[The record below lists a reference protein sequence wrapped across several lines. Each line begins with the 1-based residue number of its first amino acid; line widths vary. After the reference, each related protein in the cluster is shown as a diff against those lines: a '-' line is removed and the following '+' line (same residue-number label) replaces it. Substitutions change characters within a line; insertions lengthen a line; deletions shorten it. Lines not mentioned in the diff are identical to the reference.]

1 MNAILI
7 PAYKPDDKLVALT
20 DQLLT
25 HDDLKLVVVDDG
37 SGEAFRPVFEALDKR
52 VTLISYPDN
61 KGKGGA
67 LKTGIRYIM
76 DHMPEC
82 ERLVTADAD
91 GQHRYADIRRVLDKS
106 EEMPGALVLGSRAF
120 DGDVPL
126 RSRFGNAM
134 TRQVF
139 AIASGVKVRDTQTG
153 LRGFDR
159 DGMRLFVVVPGDR
172 YEFEIYMLLTAAR
185 AEMPIYEVTIE
196 TVYLND
202 NESSHFNPLKDSLR
216 IYACILKFACSSLIC
231 FGIDYVMFQLLLT
244 FIPLT
249 VSNPEIR
256 LYGLPAGSTFIPLTW
271 VSNLLARIVSASVNF
286 TLNKKLVFKG
296 NEKTLPAVL
305 KYAALAVFIYLIDTA
320 ILTLLYEK
328 LGWSRYVVK
337 IISGL
342 LGYLISFSVQGRIV
356 YRKQKH

>member
-139 AIASGVKVRDTQTG
+139 AIASGMKVRDTQTG

-159 DGMRLFVVVPGDR
+159 DGMRLFVDVPGDR
-172 YEFEIYMLLTAAR
+172 YEYEINMLLTAAR

-231 FGIDYVMFQLLLT
+231 FGIDYVLFQLL
-244 FIPLT
+244 
-249 VSNPEIR
+249 R
-256 LYGLPAGSTFIPLTW
+256 TFIPLTW

-286 TLNKKLVFKG
+286 MLNKKLVFKG

-320 ILTLLYEK
+320 ILALLYEK

-337 IISGL
+337 IISGV
-342 LGYLISFSVQGRIV
+342 LGYLISFPVQGRIV

>member
-20 DQLLT
+20 NQLLT

-37 SGEAFRPVFEALDKR
+37 SGEAFRSVFEALDKR

-159 DGMRLFVVVPGDR
+159 DGMRLFVDVPGDR
-172 YEFEIYMLLTAAR
+172 YEYEINMLLTAAR

-231 FGIDYVMFQLLLT
+231 FGIDYVMFQLLRT
-244 FIPLT
+244 FIP
-249 VSNPEIR
+249 V
-256 LYGLPAGSTFIPLTW
+256 TW
-271 VSNLLARIVSASVNF
+271 VSNLLARLVSASVNF

-337 IISGL
+337 IISGV
-342 LGYLISFSVQGRIV
+342 LGYLISFPVQGRIV

>member
-20 DQLLT
+20 NQLLT

-91 GQHRYADIRRVLDKS
+91 GQHRYADIRKVLDKS

-159 DGMRLFVVVPGDR
+159 DGMRLFADVPGDR
-172 YEFEIYMLLTAAR
+172 YEYEINMLLTAAR

-231 FGIDYVMFQLLLT
+231 FGIDYVLFQLL
-244 FIPLT
+244 
-249 VSNPEIR
+249 R
-256 LYGLPAGSTFIPLTW
+256 TFIPLTW

-286 TLNKKLVFKG
+286 MLNKKLVFKG

-320 ILTLLYEK
+320 ILALLYEK

-337 IISGL
+337 IISGV
-342 LGYLISFSVQGRIV
+342 LGYLISFPVQGRIV

>member
-106 EEMPGALVLGSRAF
+106 EEMPGTLVLGSRAF

-159 DGMRLFVVVPGDR
+159 DGMRLFVDVPGDR
-172 YEFEIYMLLTAAR
+172 YEYEINMLLTAAR

-231 FGIDYVMFQLLLT
+231 FGIDYVLFQLL
-244 FIPLT
+244 
-249 VSNPEIR
+249 R
-256 LYGLPAGSTFIPLTW
+256 TFIPLTW

-320 ILTLLYEK
+320 ILALLYEK

-342 LGYLISFSVQGRIV
+342 LGYLISFSVQGRNV

>member
-159 DGMRLFVVVPGDR
+159 DGMRLFVDVPGDR
-172 YEFEIYMLLTAAR
+172 YEYEINMLLTAAR

-231 FGIDYVMFQLLLT
+231 FGIDYVLFQLL
-244 FIPLT
+244 
-249 VSNPEIR
+249 R
-256 LYGLPAGSTFIPLTW
+256 TFIPLTW

-286 TLNKKLVFKG
+286 MLNKKLVFKG

-320 ILTLLYEK
+320 ILSLLYEK

-337 IISGL
+337 IISGV
-342 LGYLISFSVQGRIV
+342 LGYLISFPVQGRIV

>member
-20 DQLLT
+20 NQLLT

-37 SGEAFRPVFEALDKR
+37 SGEAYRPVFDALDKR

-91 GQHRYADIRRVLDKS
+91 GQHRYADIRRVLDRS
-106 EEMPGALVLGSRAF
+106 AEMPGALVLGSRAF
-120 DGDVPL
+120 EGNVPL

-139 AIASGVKVRDTQTG
+139 AIASGAKVRDTQTG
-153 LRGFDR
+153 LRAFDR
-159 DGMRLFVVVPGDR
+159 DGMRRFVDVPGDR
-172 YEFEIYMLLTAAR
+172 YEYEINMLLTAAR
-185 AEMPIYEVTIE
+185 ADMPIYEVTIE
-196 TVYLND
+196 TVYLDD
-202 NESSHFNPLKDSLR
+202 NKSSHFNPLKDSLR
-216 IYACILKFACSSLIC
+216 IYACILKFACSGLIC
-231 FGIDYVMFQLLLT
+231 FGIDYVLFQLLRT
-244 FIPLT
+244 FIP
-249 VSNPEIR
+249 V
-256 LYGLPAGSTFIPLTW
+256 TW
-271 VSNLLARIVSASVNF
+271 VSNLLARIVSATVNF

-296 NEKTLPAVL
+296 NEKTLPAVF
-305 KYAALAVFIYLIDTA
+305 KYTVLAVFIYLIDTA
-320 ILTLLYEK
+320 VLALLYEK
-328 LGWSRYVVK
+328 LGWSRYVAK
-337 IISGL
+337 IISGCI
-342 LGYLISFSVQGRIV
+342 GYLISFPVQGRIV
-356 YRKQKH
+356 YRRQKH

>member
-37 SGEAFRPVFEALDKR
+37 SGEAFRPIFEALDKR

-159 DGMRLFVVVPGDR
+159 DGMRLFVDVPGDR
-172 YEFEIYMLLTAAR
+172 YEYEINMLLTAAR

-216 IYACILKFACSSLIC
+216 IYACILKFACSGLIC
-231 FGIDYVMFQLLLT
+231 FGIDYVLFQLL
-244 FIPLT
+244 
-249 VSNPEIR
+249 R
-256 LYGLPAGSTFIPLTW
+256 TFIPLTW

-320 ILTLLYEK
+320 ILALLYEK

-337 IISGL
+337 IISGV

>member
-159 DGMRLFVVVPGDR
+159 DGMRLFVDVPGDR
-172 YEFEIYMLLTAAR
+172 YEYEINMLLTAAR

-231 FGIDYVMFQLLLT
+231 FGIDYVLFQLL
-244 FIPLT
+244 
-249 VSNPEIR
+249 R
-256 LYGLPAGSTFIPLTW
+256 TFIPLTW

-305 KYAALAVFIYLIDTA
+305 KYAALAVFIYLIETA
-320 ILTLLYEK
+320 ILALLYEK

-337 IISGL
+337 IISGV

>member
-159 DGMRLFVVVPGDR
+159 DGMRLFVDVPGDR
-172 YEFEIYMLLTAAR
+172 YEYEINMLLTAAR

-231 FGIDYVMFQLLLT
+231 FGIDYVMFQLL
-244 FIPLT
+244 
-249 VSNPEIR
+249 R
-256 LYGLPAGSTFIPLTW
+256 TFIPLTW

-286 TLNKKLVFKG
+286 MLNKKLVFKG
-296 NEKTLPAVL
+296 NEKTLPAIL

-320 ILTLLYEK
+320 ILALLYEK

-337 IISGL
+337 IISGV
-342 LGYLISFSVQGRIV
+342 LGYLISFPVQGRIV

>member
-20 DQLLT
+20 NQLLT

-159 DGMRLFVVVPGDR
+159 DGMRLFVDVPGDR
-172 YEFEIYMLLTAAR
+172 YEYEINMLLTAAR

-231 FGIDYVMFQLLLT
+231 FGIDYVLFQLL
-244 FIPLT
+244 
-249 VSNPEIR
+249 R
-256 LYGLPAGSTFIPLTW
+256 TFIPLTW

-286 TLNKKLVFKG
+286 MLNKKLVFKG

-320 ILTLLYEK
+320 ILALLYEK
-328 LGWSRYVVK
+328 LGWSRYIVK
-337 IISGL
+337 IISGV
-342 LGYLISFSVQGRIV
+342 LGYLISFPVQGRIV

>member
-159 DGMRLFVVVPGDR
+159 DGMRLFVDVPGDR
-172 YEFEIYMLLTAAR
+172 YEYEINMLLTAAR

-231 FGIDYVMFQLLLT
+231 FGIDYVLFQLL
-244 FIPLT
+244 
-249 VSNPEIR
+249 R
-256 LYGLPAGSTFIPLTW
+256 TFIPLTW

-305 KYAALAVFIYLIDTA
+305 NDAALAVFIYLIDTA
-320 ILTLLYEK
+320 ILALLYEK
-328 LGWSRYVVK
+328 LSWSRYVVK
-337 IISGL
+337 IISGV

>member
-106 EEMPGALVLGSRAF
+106 EEMSGALVLGSRAF

-159 DGMRLFVVVPGDR
+159 DGMRLFVDVPGDR
-172 YEFEIYMLLTAAR
+172 YEYEINMLLTAAR

-231 FGIDYVMFQLLLT
+231 FGIDYVLFQLL
-244 FIPLT
+244 
-249 VSNPEIR
+249 R
-256 LYGLPAGSTFIPLTW
+256 TFIPLTW

-286 TLNKKLVFKG
+286 MLNKKLVFKG

-320 ILTLLYEK
+320 ILALLYEK

-337 IISGL
+337 IISGV
-342 LGYLISFSVQGRIV
+342 LGYLISFPVQGRIV

>member
-139 AIASGVKVRDTQTG
+139 AIASGMKVRDTQTG

-159 DGMRLFVVVPGDR
+159 DGMRLFVDVPGDR
-172 YEFEIYMLLTAAR
+172 YEYEINMLLTAAR

-231 FGIDYVMFQLLLT
+231 FGIDYVLFQLL
-244 FIPLT
+244 
-249 VSNPEIR
+249 R
-256 LYGLPAGSTFIPLTW
+256 TFIPLTW

-320 ILTLLYEK
+320 ILALLYEK

>member
-20 DQLLT
+20 NQLLT

-37 SGEAFRPVFEALDKR
+37 SGEAFRPVFKALDKR

-91 GQHRYADIRRVLDKS
+91 GQHRYADIRKVLDKS

-159 DGMRLFVVVPGDR
+159 DGMRLFVDVPGDR
-172 YEFEIYMLLTAAR
+172 YEYEINMLLTAAR

-231 FGIDYVMFQLLLT
+231 FGIDYVMFQLLRT
-244 FIPLT
+244 FIP
-249 VSNPEIR
+249 V
-256 LYGLPAGSTFIPLTW
+256 TW
-271 VSNLLARIVSASVNF
+271 VSNLLARLVSASVNF

-320 ILTLLYEK
+320 ILALLYEK

-342 LGYLISFSVQGRIV
+342 LGYLISFPVQGRIV

>member
-159 DGMRLFVVVPGDR
+159 DGMRLFVDVPGDR
-172 YEFEIYMLLTAAR
+172 YEYEINMLLTAAR

-216 IYACILKFACSSLIC
+216 IYTCILKFACSSLIC
-231 FGIDYVMFQLLLT
+231 FGIDYVLFQLL
-244 FIPLT
+244 
-249 VSNPEIR
+249 R
-256 LYGLPAGSTFIPLTW
+256 TFIPLTW
-271 VSNLLARIVSASVNF
+271 VSNLLARIVSAPVNF
-286 TLNKKLVFKG
+286 MLNKKLVFKG

-320 ILTLLYEK
+320 ILALLYEK

-337 IISGL
+337 IISGV
-342 LGYLISFSVQGRIV
+342 LGYLISFPVQGRIV

>member
-159 DGMRLFVVVPGDR
+159 DGMRLFVDVPGDR
-172 YEFEIYMLLTAAR
+172 YEYEINMLLTAAR

-231 FGIDYVMFQLLLT
+231 FGIDYVLFQLL
-244 FIPLT
+244 
-249 VSNPEIR
+249 R
-256 LYGLPAGSTFIPLTW
+256 TFIPLTW

-320 ILTLLYEK
+320 ILALLYEK

-337 IISGL
+337 IISGV
-342 LGYLISFSVQGRIV
+342 LGYLISFPMQGRIV
-356 YRKQKH
+356 YRKQKR

>member
-139 AIASGVKVRDTQTG
+139 AIASGMKVRDTQTG

-159 DGMRLFVVVPGDR
+159 DGMRLFVDVPGDR
-172 YEFEIYMLLTAAR
+172 YEYEINMLLTAAR

-231 FGIDYVMFQLLLT
+231 FGIDYVLFQLL
-244 FIPLT
+244 
-249 VSNPEIR
+249 R
-256 LYGLPAGSTFIPLTW
+256 TFIPLTW

-320 ILTLLYEK
+320 ILALLYEK

-337 IISGL
+337 IISGV
-342 LGYLISFSVQGRIV
+342 LGYLISFPVQGRIV

>member
-20 DQLLT
+20 NQLLT

-159 DGMRLFVVVPGDR
+159 DGMRLFVDVPGDR
-172 YEFEIYMLLTAAR
+172 YEYEINMLLTAAR

-231 FGIDYVMFQLLLT
+231 FGIDYVLFQLL
-244 FIPLT
+244 
-249 VSNPEIR
+249 R
-256 LYGLPAGSTFIPLTW
+256 TFIPLTW

-286 TLNKKLVFKG
+286 MLNKKLVFKG

-320 ILTLLYEK
+320 ILALLYEK

-337 IISGL
+337 IISGV
-342 LGYLISFSVQGRIV
+342 LGYLISFPVQGRIV

>member
-159 DGMRLFVVVPGDR
+159 DGMRLFVDVPGDR
-172 YEFEIYMLLTAAR
+172 YEYEINMLLTAAR

-231 FGIDYVMFQLLLT
+231 FGIDYVLFQLLRT
-244 FIPLT
+244 F
-249 VSNPEIR
+249 S
-256 LYGLPAGSTFIPLTW
+256 PLTW

-320 ILTLLYEK
+320 ILALLYEK

>member
-37 SGEAFRPVFEALDKR
+37 SGEAFRPVFGALDKR

-159 DGMRLFVVVPGDR
+159 DGMRLFVDVPGDR
-172 YEFEIYMLLTAAR
+172 YEYEINMLLTAAR

-231 FGIDYVMFQLLLT
+231 FGIDYVLFQLL
-244 FIPLT
+244 
-249 VSNPEIR
+249 R
-256 LYGLPAGSTFIPLTW
+256 TFIPLTW

-320 ILTLLYEK
+320 ILALLYEK

>member
-159 DGMRLFVVVPGDR
+159 DGMRLFVDVPGDR
-172 YEFEIYMLLTAAR
+172 YEYEINMLLTAAR

-202 NESSHFNPLKDSLR
+202 NESSHFNPLKDSMR

-231 FGIDYVMFQLLLT
+231 FGIDYVLFQLL
-244 FIPLT
+244 
-249 VSNPEIR
+249 R
-256 LYGLPAGSTFIPLTW
+256 TFIPLTW

-320 ILTLLYEK
+320 ILALLYEK

-337 IISGL
+337 IISGV

>member
-52 VTLISYPDN
+52 VTLMSYPDN

-159 DGMRLFVVVPGDR
+159 DGMRLFVDVPGDR
-172 YEFEIYMLLTAAR
+172 YEYEINMLLTAAR

-231 FGIDYVMFQLLLT
+231 FGIDYVLFQLL
-244 FIPLT
+244 
-249 VSNPEIR
+249 R
-256 LYGLPAGSTFIPLTW
+256 TFIPLTW

-286 TLNKKLVFKG
+286 SLNKKLVFKG

-320 ILTLLYEK
+320 ILALLYEK

-337 IISGL
+337 IISGV
-342 LGYLISFSVQGRIV
+342 LGYLISFPVQGRIV

>member
-20 DQLLT
+20 NQLLT

-159 DGMRLFVVVPGDR
+159 DGMRLFVDVPGDR
-172 YEFEIYMLLTAAR
+172 YEYEINMLLTAAR

-231 FGIDYVMFQLLLT
+231 FGIDYVLFQLL
-244 FIPLT
+244 
-249 VSNPEIR
+249 R
-256 LYGLPAGSTFIPLTW
+256 TFIPLTW

-286 TLNKKLVFKG
+286 MLNKKLVFKG

-320 ILTLLYEK
+320 ILALLYEK

-337 IISGL
+337 IISGV
-342 LGYLISFSVQGRIV
+342 LGYLISFPMQGRIV

>member
-159 DGMRLFVVVPGDR
+159 DGMRLFVDVPGDR
-172 YEFEIYMLLTAAR
+172 YEYEINMLLTAAR
-185 AEMPIYEVTIE
+185 AEIPIYEVTIE

-231 FGIDYVMFQLLLT
+231 FGIDYVLFQLL
-244 FIPLT
+244 
-249 VSNPEIR
+249 R
-256 LYGLPAGSTFIPLTW
+256 TFIPLTW

-286 TLNKKLVFKG
+286 MLNKKLVFKG

-320 ILTLLYEK
+320 ILALLYEK
-328 LGWSRYVVK
+328 LGWSRYIVK
-337 IISGL
+337 IISGV
-342 LGYLISFSVQGRIV
+342 LGYLISFPVQGRIV

>member
-7 PAYKPDDKLVALT
+7 PAYKPDEKLVALT

-37 SGEAFRPVFEALDKR
+37 SGEAFRSVFDALDKR
-52 VTLISYPDN
+52 VVLVSYPVN

-76 DHMPEC
+76 EHMPEC

-91 GQHRYADIRRVLDKS
+91 GQHRYADIRRVLDRS
-106 EEMPGALVLGSRAF
+106 AETPGTLVLGSRAF

-126 RSRFGNAM
+126 RSRLGNGI

-153 LRGFDR
+153 LRAFDR
-159 DGMRLFVVVPGDR
+159 DGMRLFVDVPGDR
-172 YEFEIYMLLTAAR
+172 YEYEINMLLTAAR
-185 AEMPIYEVTIE
+185 AEMPISEVTIE
-196 TVYLND
+196 TVYIND

-231 FGIDYVMFQLLLT
+231 FGIDYVLFQLL
-244 FIPLT
+244 
-249 VSNPEIR
+249 R
-256 LYGLPAGSTFIPLTW
+256 TFIPLTW

-296 NEKTLPAVL
+296 NEKTLPAIL
-305 KYAALAVFIYLIDTA
+305 KYAALAVFIYLFDTA
-320 ILTLLYEK
+320 ILALLYEH

-337 IISGL
+337 IISGV
-342 LGYLISFSVQGRIV
+342 LGYLVSFPVQGRLV
-356 YRKQKH
+356 YRKQKRATPK

>member
-20 DQLLT
+20 NQLLT

-37 SGEAFRPVFEALDKR
+37 SGEAFRPIFDTLDKR
-52 VTLISYPDN
+52 VTLISYPVN

-91 GQHRYADIRRVLDKS
+91 GQHRYADIRKVLDKS

-126 RSRFGNAM
+126 RSRFGNSI

-139 AIASGVKVRDTQTG
+139 AIASGVKIRDTQTG

-159 DGMRLFVVVPGDR
+159 DGMRLFVDVPGDR
-172 YEFEIYMLLTAAR
+172 YEYEINMLLTAAR

-231 FGIDYVMFQLLLT
+231 FGIDYVLFQLL
-244 FIPLT
+244 
-249 VSNPEIR
+249 R
-256 LYGLPAGSTFIPLTW
+256 TFIPLTW

-286 TLNKKLVFKG
+286 TLNKKVVFKG
-296 NEKTLPAVL
+296 NEKTLPAIL
-305 KYAALAVFIYLIDTA
+305 KYTVLAVFIYLIDTA
-320 ILTLLYEK
+320 VLALLYEK

-342 LGYLISFSVQGRIV
+342 LGYLISFPVQGRVV
-356 YRKQKH
+356 YRKQTR

>member
-159 DGMRLFVVVPGDR
+159 DGMRLFVDVPGDR
-172 YEFEIYMLLTAAR
+172 DEYEINMLLTAAR

-231 FGIDYVMFQLLLT
+231 FGIDYVLFQLL
-244 FIPLT
+244 
-249 VSNPEIR
+249 R
-256 LYGLPAGSTFIPLTW
+256 TFIPLTW

-320 ILTLLYEK
+320 ILALLYEK

>member
-20 DQLLT
+20 NQLLT

-159 DGMRLFVVVPGDR
+159 DGMRLFADVPGDR
-172 YEFEIYMLLTAAR
+172 YEYEINMLLTAAR

-231 FGIDYVMFQLLLT
+231 FGIDYVMFQLLRT
-244 FIPLT
+244 FIP
-249 VSNPEIR
+249 V
-256 LYGLPAGSTFIPLTW
+256 TW

-286 TLNKKLVFKG
+286 MLNKKLVFKG

-320 ILTLLYEK
+320 ILALLYEK

-337 IISGL
+337 IISGV
-342 LGYLISFSVQGRIV
+342 LGYLISFPVQGRIV

>member
-159 DGMRLFVVVPGDR
+159 DGMRLFVDVPGDR
-172 YEFEIYMLLTAAR
+172 YEYEINMLLTAAR

-202 NESSHFNPLKDSLR
+202 NESSHFYPLKDSLR

-231 FGIDYVMFQLLLT
+231 FGIDYVLFQLL
-244 FIPLT
+244 
-249 VSNPEIR
+249 R
-256 LYGLPAGSTFIPLTW
+256 TFIPLTW

-320 ILTLLYEK
+320 ILALLYEK

>member
-159 DGMRLFVVVPGDR
+159 DGMRLFVDVPGDR
-172 YEFEIYMLLTAAR
+172 YEYEINMLLTAAR

-231 FGIDYVMFQLLLT
+231 FGIDYVLFQLL
-244 FIPLT
+244 
-249 VSNPEIR
+249 R
-256 LYGLPAGSTFIPLTW
+256 TFIPLTW

-286 TLNKKLVFKG
+286 MLNKKLVFKG

-320 ILTLLYEK
+320 ILALLYEK
-328 LGWSRYVVK
+328 LGWSRYIVK
-337 IISGL
+337 IISGV
-342 LGYLISFSVQGRIV
+342 LGYLISFPVQGRIV

>member
-20 DQLLT
+20 NQLLT

-91 GQHRYADIRRVLDKS
+91 GQHRYADIRKVLDKS

-159 DGMRLFVVVPGDR
+159 DGMRLFVDVPGDR
-172 YEFEIYMLLTAAR
+172 YEYEINMLLTAAR

-231 FGIDYVMFQLLLT
+231 FGIDYVMFQLLRT
-244 FIPLT
+244 FIP
-249 VSNPEIR
+249 V
-256 LYGLPAGSTFIPLTW
+256 TW
-271 VSNLLARIVSASVNF
+271 VSNLLARLVSASVNF

-320 ILTLLYEK
+320 ILALLYEK

-342 LGYLISFSVQGRIV
+342 LGYLISFPVQGRIV
-356 YRKQKH
+356 YRKQKR

>member
-159 DGMRLFVVVPGDR
+159 DGMRLFVDVPGDR
-172 YEFEIYMLLTAAR
+172 YEYEINMLLTAAR

-202 NESSHFNPLKDSLR
+202 NESSHFNPLNDSLR

-231 FGIDYVMFQLLLT
+231 FGIDYVLFQLL
-244 FIPLT
+244 
-249 VSNPEIR
+249 R
-256 LYGLPAGSTFIPLTW
+256 TFIPLTW

-320 ILTLLYEK
+320 ILALLYEK

>member
-20 DQLLT
+20 NQLLT

-37 SGEAFRPVFEALDKR
+37 SGEAFRPIFEALDKR

-91 GQHRYADIRRVLDKS
+91 GQHRYADIRKVLDKS

-159 DGMRLFVVVPGDR
+159 DGMRLFVDVPGDR
-172 YEFEIYMLLTAAR
+172 YEYEINMLLTAAR

-231 FGIDYVMFQLLLT
+231 FGIDYVLFQLL
-244 FIPLT
+244 
-249 VSNPEIR
+249 R
-256 LYGLPAGSTFIPLTW
+256 TFIPLTW

-320 ILTLLYEK
+320 ILALLYEK

-337 IISGL
+337 IISGV
-342 LGYLISFSVQGRIV
+342 LGYLISFPVQGRIV

>member
-20 DQLLT
+20 NQLLT

-159 DGMRLFVVVPGDR
+159 DGMRLFVDVPGDR
-172 YEFEIYMLLTAAR
+172 YEYEINMLLTAAR

-231 FGIDYVMFQLLLT
+231 FGIDYVMFQLL
-244 FIPLT
+244 
-249 VSNPEIR
+249 R
-256 LYGLPAGSTFIPLTW
+256 TFIPLTW

-296 NEKTLPAVL
+296 NEKTLPAIL

-337 IISGL
+337 IISGV
-342 LGYLISFSVQGRIV
+342 LGYLISFPVQGRIV

>member
-159 DGMRLFVVVPGDR
+159 DGMRLLVDVPGDR
-172 YEFEIYMLLTAAR
+172 YEYEINMLLTAAR

-231 FGIDYVMFQLLLT
+231 FGIDYVLFQLL
-244 FIPLT
+244 
-249 VSNPEIR
+249 R
-256 LYGLPAGSTFIPLTW
+256 TFIPLTW

-320 ILTLLYEK
+320 ILALLYEK

>member
-159 DGMRLFVVVPGDR
+159 DGMRLFVDVPGDR
-172 YEFEIYMLLTAAR
+172 YEYEINMLLTAAR

-231 FGIDYVMFQLLLT
+231 FGIDYVMFQLL
-244 FIPLT
+244 
-249 VSNPEIR
+249 R
-256 LYGLPAGSTFIPLTW
+256 TFIPLTW

-337 IISGL
+337 IISGV
-342 LGYLISFSVQGRIV
+342 LGYLISFPVQGRIV

>member
-120 DGDVPL
+120 DGDVQL

-153 LRGFDR
+153 LRGIDR
-159 DGMRLFVVVPGDR
+159 DGMRLFVDVPGDR
-172 YEFEIYMLLTAAR
+172 YEYEINMLLTAAR

-231 FGIDYVMFQLLLT
+231 FGIDYVLFQLL
-244 FIPLT
+244 
-249 VSNPEIR
+249 R
-256 LYGLPAGSTFIPLTW
+256 TFIPLTW

-320 ILTLLYEK
+320 ILALLYEK

>member
-20 DQLLT
+20 NQLLT
-25 HDDLKLVVVDDG
+25 HNDLKLVVVDDG
-37 SGEAFRPVFEALDKR
+37 SGEAFRPVFDALDKR
-52 VTLISYPDN
+52 VTLISYPVN

-91 GQHRYADIRRVLDKS
+91 GQHRYADIRKVLDKS

-126 RSRFGNAM
+126 RSRFGNSM

-139 AIASGVKVRDTQTG
+139 AIASGVKIRDTQTG

-159 DGMRLFVVVPGDR
+159 DGMRLFVDVPGDR
-172 YEFEIYMLLTAAR
+172 YEYEINMLLTAAR

-231 FGIDYVMFQLLLT
+231 FGIDYVLFQLL
-244 FIPLT
+244 
-249 VSNPEIR
+249 R
-256 LYGLPAGSTFIPLTW
+256 TFIPLTW

-286 TLNKKLVFKG
+286 TLNKKVVFKG
-296 NEKTLPAVL
+296 NEKTLPAIL
-305 KYAALAVFIYLIDTA
+305 KYAVLAVFIYLIDTA
-320 ILTLLYEK
+320 VLALLYER

-342 LGYLISFSVQGRIV
+342 LGYLISFPVQGRVV
-356 YRKQKH
+356 YRKQRR

>member
-1 MNAILI
+1 
-7 PAYKPDDKLVALT
+7 
-20 DQLLT
+20 
-25 HDDLKLVVVDDG
+25 
-37 SGEAFRPVFEALDKR
+37 
-52 VTLISYPDN
+52 
-61 KGKGGA
+61 
-67 LKTGIRYIM
+67 
-76 DHMPEC
+76 
-82 ERLVTADAD
+82 
-91 GQHRYADIRRVLDKS
+91 
-106 EEMPGALVLGSRAF
+106 
-120 DGDVPL
+120 
-126 RSRFGNAM
+126 M

-159 DGMRLFVVVPGDR
+159 DGMRLFVDVPGDR
-172 YEFEIYMLLTAAR
+172 YEYEINMLLTAAR

-231 FGIDYVMFQLLLT
+231 FGIDYVLFQLL
-244 FIPLT
+244 
-249 VSNPEIR
+249 R
-256 LYGLPAGSTFIPLTW
+256 TFIPLTW

-320 ILTLLYEK
+320 ILALLYEK

>member
-139 AIASGVKVRDTQTG
+139 AIASGVKVRDTQTACVASTATAAP
-153 LRGFDR
+153 
-159 DGMRLFVVVPGDR
+159 VVDVPGDR
-172 YEFEIYMLLTAAR
+172 YEYEINMLLTAAR

-231 FGIDYVMFQLLLT
+231 FGIDYVLFQLL
-244 FIPLT
+244 
-249 VSNPEIR
+249 R
-256 LYGLPAGSTFIPLTW
+256 TFIPLTW

-320 ILTLLYEK
+320 ILALLYEK

-337 IISGL
+337 IISGV